1 MADVFHIFPWRE
13 KESLVTGQVIL
24 RPLVDVRLQLS
35 DEMTATE
42 ALIDTGAPVTVFQ
55 RGVGDM
61 LDIDFPEPGEPGDT
75 TVILFNREWPAVTRG
90 VHLTLPPFEDL
101 GWMAEVRFVLD
112 EGLPFGLL
120 GYEGFLSQWVVTFNA
135 YRGYTIVESLDSF
148 EERPLP
154 VDTWEE
160 FQRDWDG
167 WDRPG

>member
-1 MADVFHIFPWRE
+1 MADVFHVCPWSE
-13 KESLVTGQVIL
+13 KESLLTGEVIL
-24 RPLVDVRLQLS
+24 RPMVDVRLELGGRKIG
-35 DEMTATE
+35 AE

-61 LDIDFPEPGEPGDT
+61 LEIDFPELGEPGDT
-75 TVILFNREWPAVTRG
+75 KVILFNREWPAVTRT
-90 VHLTLPPFEDL
+90 VALTLPPFDDL
-101 GWMAEVRFVLD
+101 GWMAQVRFVID

-135 YRGYTIVESLDSF
+135 YRGYTIVESLGSF

-154 VDTWEE
+154 VDTWDE
-160 FQRDWDG
+160 FQKDWDG